1 MSNVIIIQ
9 KSLFVT
15 SETLFVIFMYV
26 VFGTFLI
33 YLACTRKEVEE
44 EILTLE
50 EYKELEPWIV
60 AEDEVPKLPPT
71 HIVYLAQEHQ
81 QVQ

>member
-15 SETLFVIFMYV
+15 SETLCYFMYV

-44 EILTLE
+44 EILTFE